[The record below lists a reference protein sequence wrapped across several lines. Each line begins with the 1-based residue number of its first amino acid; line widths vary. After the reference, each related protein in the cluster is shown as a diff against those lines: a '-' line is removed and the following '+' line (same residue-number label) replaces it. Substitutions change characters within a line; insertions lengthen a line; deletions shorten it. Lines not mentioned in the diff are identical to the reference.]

1 MDRSTSL
8 SLRGIDA
15 AESSSVIFRFA
26 AGGREY
32 SWRFNAGTF
41 DELVA
46 LGLGGR
52 LGKGKDVHFDAA
64 RVTFEKGT
72 ELNPGKV
79 RIRIGRKVRI
89 VAPMPTTGEA
99 AKAGRKAAGN
109 APVRKAPV
117 RKTRTR
123 KKSPAA

>member
-8 SLRGIDA
+8 ALRGIDA
-15 AESSSVIFRFA
+15 AESSSVVFRFA
-26 AGGREY
+26 AGGRTY

-64 RVTFEKGT
+64 RVSFEKGT
-72 ELNPGKV
+72 DLTPGKV

-89 VAPMPTTGEA
+89 VAPMPTQGKA
-99 AKAGRKAAGN
+99 GKAGRKAADAAEVRR
-109 APVRKAPV
+109 APVRKPRA
-117 RKTRTR
+117 R